1 MLFAVIFL
9 GVIFLYFL
17 LCYVCFRVACVR
29 GRPSDRTRETF
40 RADHILAPF
49 ADRFREA
56 GEWLDAQKT
65 KPIYIESF
73 DGLRLYADYLPLEGS
88 RKTIVAMHGYHSSY
102 RSDFSI
108 VLPYYRELG
117 YNILLVDQRAH
128 GQSEG
133 RYLSYGILEK
143 YDVLSWVNELNRRF
157 PETETIVLDGMSMG
171 ASTVLMA
178 TGLELPENVRA
189 VVADC
194 GFSGGWDIVNITARK
209 INRHIPKV
217 VLSTVN
223 FFCRIF
229 ADYDLRDD
237 NTLLAM
243 QKCKIPV
250 LFVHGTGDTFVP
262 CEMTLRNYATCR
274 AKKEL
279 LTVVGAE
286 HGMSFLR
293 NEPLCRKTLS
303 AFLKKYGDVPENRS
317 NDESQGDE
325 EQQNP
330 EE

>member
-1 MLFAVIFL
+1 MLLAVIVL
-9 GVIFLYFL
+9 GIVFLYIL
-17 LCYVCFRVACVR
+17 LCYVCFRVAAVR
-29 GRPSDRTRETF
+29 GRPSDRTRDAF
-40 RADHILAPF
+40 RSDDALAPF
-49 ADRFREA
+49 ESRFRKA
-56 GEWLDAQKT
+56 GAWLDQQKT
-65 KPIYIESF
+65 ESIFIKSF
-73 DGLRLYADYLPLEGS
+73 DGLRLHADYLPLEGS
-88 RKTIVAMHGYHSSY
+88 KKTIIAMHGYHSSY

-128 GQSEG
+128 GKSEG

-143 YDVLSWVNELNRRF
+143 YDVLSWVDELNRRF
-157 PETETIVLDGMSMG
+157 PETEVIILDGISMG

-178 TGLELPENVRA
+178 TGLELPENVKA

-194 GFSGGWDIVNITARK
+194 GFSGGWDIVNLTAK
-209 INRHIPKV
+209 NINRHIPRP

-250 LFVHGTGDTFVP
+250 LFIHGTGDTFVP

-274 AKKEL
+274 APKEL

-293 NEPLCRKTLS
+293 NEELCRKTLRD
-303 AFLKKYGDVPENRS
+303 FLNKYGNA
-317 NDESQGDE
+317 
-325 EQQNP
+325 
-330 EE
+330 